1 MKNTNLSKLTILL
14 IITIIALL
22 FLVLFGINKNNFL
35 FFIGSRLNKITAICL
50 SGVCISVS
58 SLIFQTITGSKILT
72 PSIMGLDYMYVFL
85 QTSIIFFFSSSIAY
99 LSNDIVKYFLSL
111 FCMIGI
117 SLLLQ
122 KFIVPKNNNNNIL
135 NLVLIG
141 IIFGTFLDSLSDAM
155 SLALDPNEFLIL
167 QGSLFENFS
176 NVNPIILIISAILAA
191 CTFIFII
198 DDTNNLDVLSLG
210 YTYSI
215 NLGLNYN
222 KIIKKI
228 LICSAILISIST
240 ALVGPM
246 TFLGLLSVNISRQ
259 LLKTYKHS
267 SLIISSILVSILAII
282 IGQII
287 SIYIFNN
294 SVASSIIINFIGGLY
309 LLISLTKRRSVQ

>member
-1 MKNTNLSKLTILL
+1 MKKTNLNKLTILL
-14 IITIIALL
+14 IITIIAML
-22 FLVLFGINKNNFL
+22 FLILFGINKNNFL
-35 FFIGSRLNKITAICL
+35 FFIGSRLNKLMAICL
-50 SGVCISVS
+50 SGICIGVS
-58 SLIFQTITGSKILT
+58 SLIFQTITGSNILT
-72 PSIMGLDYMYVFL
+72 PSIMGLDAMYVFL
-85 QTSIIFFFSSSIAY
+85 QTAIIFFFSSYFIY

-111 FCMIGI
+111 FFMIGI

-122 KFIVPKNNNNNIL
+122 KFIVPKHNNNIL

-141 IIFGTFLDSLSDAM
+141 IIFGTFLDSLSNAM
-155 SLALDPNEFLIL
+155 QLALDPNEFLIL

-176 NVNPIILIISAILAA
+176 NINPIILIISAILCA

-198 DDTNNLDVLSLG
+198 DDTHKLDILSLG

-222 KIIKKI
+222 KIIKKL

-240 ALVGPM
+240 ALIGPM

-267 SLIISSILVSILAII
+267 YLIVSSILLSILAII
-282 IGQII
+282 IGQVI
-287 SIYIFNN
+287 SSHIFNN
-294 SVASSIIINFIGGLY
+294 SVASSTIINFIGGLY
-309 LLISLTKRRSVQ
+309 LLINLTKRRSVQ